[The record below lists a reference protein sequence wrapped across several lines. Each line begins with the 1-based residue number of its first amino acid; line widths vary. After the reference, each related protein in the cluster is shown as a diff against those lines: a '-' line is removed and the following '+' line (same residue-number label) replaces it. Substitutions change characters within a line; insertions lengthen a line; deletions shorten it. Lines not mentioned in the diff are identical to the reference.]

1 MIKDWRAKLLQLIKE
16 GASMLK
22 NLKKL
27 GCTVLAAAMLM
38 TAMAGCSGS
47 SGGETSPAA
56 SGESTGES
64 SAASSEAK
72 LSGSITVAGWNDA
85 ADALSEEAKAFM
97 KENPGTTVT
106 VQKVDSNYTKLYSQL
121 AANTDVPDVVQLQN
135 RDLLSFKN
143 KYPDAWMDLTDLVEP
158 EKDNFDSFALSLV
171 TVDDKYY
178 AVPWDV
184 GPCALYYRKDIF
196 EKAGVDVSSIK
207 TYDDYIEAGKKIVK
221 ATGGKTKMLGFD
233 YGGSSSD
240 DITMM
245 LLNQLGGQYYDESGK
260 VKLDSDEMVK
270 AMELLKKMKDAGI
283 TINLANE
290 WDDRI
295 KATENDQ
302 VATIPYAVWYAGTL
316 QSSNADQKGKWGI
329 ATLPAFEDGGS
340 TQANLGGSVLAVS
353 SETQNADL
361 AKAFVKFS
369 LMTSEGNKIN
379 LDTGKLFT
387 SYKPS
392 YDDDEYKTT
401 DEYFGVSVG
410 ATFSKLS
417 SDIKEVSFGP
427 YFTDVN
433 NALKTAVGNIFT
445 QDKDIKTALSDAT
458 STAQKAVDNE

>member
-1 MIKDWRAKLLQLIKE
+1 
-16 GASMLK
+16 MLK
-22 NLKKL
+22 NFKKF
-27 GCTVLAAAMLM
+27 GCTFMAAAMMM
-38 TAMAGCSGS
+38 TAMAGCSSS
-47 SGGETSPAA
+47 SGGA
-56 SGESTGES
+56 S
-64 SAASSEAK
+64 SAAGSSAGGKESGSSASTAAK

-85 ADALSEEAKAFM
+85 ADALSAEAKAFM

-143 KYPDAWMDLTDLVEP
+143 KYPDAWMDLTNLVEP
-158 EKDNFDSFALSLV
+158 EKDNFDSFVLSLV
-171 TVDDKYY
+171 KVDNKYY

-184 GPCALYYRKDIF
+184 GPCAMYYRKDIF
-196 EKAGVDVSSIK
+196 KSAGVDVNSIK
-207 TYDDYIEAGKKIVK
+207 TYDDYIEAGKKIEK
-221 ATGGKTKMLGFD
+221 STNGKTKMLGFD

-240 DITMM
+240 DIVMM
-245 LLNQLGGQYYDESGK
+245 LLNQLGGKYYDDSGK
-260 VKLDSDEMVK
+260 VKLDSDEMIK
-270 AMELLKKMKDAGI
+270 TMELLKKMKDAGI

-295 KATENDQ
+295 KSTENNQ
-302 VATIPYAVWYAGTL
+302 IATIPYAVWYAGTL
-316 QSSNADQKGKWGI
+316 QSSNADQNGKWGI
-329 ATLPAFEDGGS
+329 TSLPAFTSGGN

-353 SETQNADL
+353 SATQNADL

-379 LDTGKLFT
+379 LDAGKLFT

-392 YDDDEYKTT
+392 YNDDEYKTT
-401 DEYFGVSVG
+401 DDYFGISVG
-410 ATFSKLS
+410 QTFSKMS
-417 SDIKEVSFGP
+417 TDIKEVSFGP

-445 QDKDIKTALSDAT
+445 QNKEVKTALSDAT
-458 STAQKAVDNE
+458 STAQKAIDSE